1 MSRGKIYGLRLT
13 FEADF
18 CIFESFP
25 LPFRPGGCYT
35 VSVTRKQGT
44 AAERPGVSREHK
56 EEQAMSQFT
65 TPVNTRKTVSPK
77 GTKALVLALVI
88 ILAALVIF
96 FRCTVQIDT
105 GYTAIVTTFGKV
117 EDYTLE
123 AGFHMKSPF
132 QEIILMDN
140 REQKTPFSTQAF
152 SSDIQQVDIVGSI
165 NYAINKATAM
175 TLFKE
180 VGTDYFNK
188 LVNPRM
194 LENTKAVFSKYTAEN
209 LVSAREQ
216 LSIQI
221 RDNLSKEMERYGISI
236 ISVSIENIDFTD
248 AFTDAVEAKQVAA
261 QRKLQAEIEQEQKTM
276 ETQQA
281 AQRQKIEADAKAEVV
296 KINADAE
303 AYSTKVK
310 AEAEAE
316 ANQKIAQSLTENLIR
331 FTQINNWNGQLPT
344 YVSGGAAE
352 ALPVLTLNANETDS
366 QKDGK

>member
-1 MSRGKIYGLRLT
+1 MGTVDPCGAARTNGKAG
-13 FEADF
+13 
-18 CIFESFP
+18 
-25 LPFRPGGCYT
+25 
-35 VSVTRKQGT
+35 K
-44 AAERPGVSREHK
+44 
-56 EEQAMSQFT
+56 
-65 TPVNTRKTVSPK
+65 K
-77 GTKALVLALVI
+77 GTLGMIVAVVI
-88 ILAALVIF
+88 ILIALIVF

-117 EDYTLE
+117 EDYTME
-123 AGFHMKSPF
+123 AGFHLKSPF

-175 TLFKE
+175 TLFRE

-221 RDNLSKEMERYGISI
+221 RDNLSREMERYGISI

-276 ETQQA
+276 ETQQQA
-281 AQRQKIEADAKAEVV
+281 SRQKIEADAKAAVV

-303 AYSTKVK
+303 AYSTRVK

-316 ANQKIAQSLTENLIR
+316 ANKKIADSLTENLIE
-331 FTQINNWNGQLPT
+331 FTQVNTWNGQLPT

-352 ALPVLTLNANETDS
+352 ALPVLSLNGTAVQSPETAE
-366 QKDGK
+366 